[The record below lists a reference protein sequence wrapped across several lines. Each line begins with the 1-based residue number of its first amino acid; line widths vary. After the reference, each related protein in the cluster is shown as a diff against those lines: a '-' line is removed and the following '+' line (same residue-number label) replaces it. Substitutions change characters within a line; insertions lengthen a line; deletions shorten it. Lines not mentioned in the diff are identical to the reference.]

1 MIRGTS
7 AVQFPISSSF
17 LQAAGEQQQQAA
29 SSSSKQ
35 QQQAANSTSSQSLER
50 LSHDGAGLE
59 THPMPPQANQAPAE
73 MPPLSGSHVRWAM
86 VGTGSFAVDWIAP
99 ALQRAPGCKLVAV
112 VSRSIHRARE
122 TAALLGAPL
131 AYASIDDIDV
141 AEVRCAVPRLF
152 NCST

>member
-1 MIRGTS
+1 
-7 AVQFPISSSF
+7 
-17 LQAAGEQQQQAA
+17 
-29 SSSSKQ
+29 
-35 QQQAANSTSSQSLER
+35 
-50 LSHDGAGLE
+50 
-59 THPMPPQANQAPAE
+59 MPPQANQAPAE
-73 MPPLSGSHVRWAM
+73 MPPLSGPARSHVRWAM

-99 ALQRAPGCKLVAV
+99 ALQRASGCNLVAV

-152 NCST
+152 HRST